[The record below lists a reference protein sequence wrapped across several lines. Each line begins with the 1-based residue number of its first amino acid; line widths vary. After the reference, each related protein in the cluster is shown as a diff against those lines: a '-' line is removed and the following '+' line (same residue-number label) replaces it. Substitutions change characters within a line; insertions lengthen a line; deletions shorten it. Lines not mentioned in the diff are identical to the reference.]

1 MKYKEIYY
9 IERSNGDIVEGEADL
24 ARGPAVSLRDGC
36 IVLEVDWV
44 TQVFPTHQVNYASW
58 TTVEVEDE

>member
-24 ARGPAVSLRDGC
+24 IRGPVVGLRDGC
-36 IVLEVDWV
+36 IVLEVGGV
-44 TQVFPTHQVNYASW
+44 IQVFPTHQVNYANW